1 MITVIKGKREKNEEG
16 TMDIVEGEFAFV
28 VNGVDIVV
36 KNEGRF
42 KFNGLLVV
50 ACAHFSNKGDSI
62 ELGIHLEWKENLSG
76 LVSIA
81 FEDIET

>member
-36 KNEGRF
+36 KNEGKL
-42 KFNGLLVV
+42 KFNGLFVS
-50 ACAHFSNKGDSI
+50 CAHFSNKGDSI
-62 ELGIHLEWKENLSG
+62 GLEIHLE
-76 LVSIA
+76 
-81 FEDIET
+81 